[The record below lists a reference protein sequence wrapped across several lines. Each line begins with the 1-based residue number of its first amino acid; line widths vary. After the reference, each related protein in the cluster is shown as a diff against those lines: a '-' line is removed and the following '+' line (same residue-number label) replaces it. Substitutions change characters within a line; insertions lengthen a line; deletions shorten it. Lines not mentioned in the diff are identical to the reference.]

1 MKILIPFIAI
11 SFSAYYAYKVIKNA
25 LEPPE
30 DVDRQ
35 LVLGYDEFG
44 DPITDLDCDID
55 VTLDMWRSLAR
66 SHRRNLS

>member
-11 SFSAYYAYKVIKNA
+11 SVSAYYAYKVIKDA

-44 DPITDLDCDID
+44 NPITDPDCDID
-55 VTLDMWRSLAR
+55 VTLDMWKSMAR
-66 SHRRNLS
+66 SHRRNLP

>member
-44 DPITDLDCDID
+44 DPITDTDCDIEA
-55 VTLDMWRSLAR
+55 TLEQWKSMAR
-66 SHRRNLS
+66 SHRWNLP

>member
-44 DPITDLDCDID
+44 DPITDPDCDIEA
-55 VTLDMWRSLAR
+55 TLEQWQSMAR
-66 SHRRNLS
+66 SHRQHLS